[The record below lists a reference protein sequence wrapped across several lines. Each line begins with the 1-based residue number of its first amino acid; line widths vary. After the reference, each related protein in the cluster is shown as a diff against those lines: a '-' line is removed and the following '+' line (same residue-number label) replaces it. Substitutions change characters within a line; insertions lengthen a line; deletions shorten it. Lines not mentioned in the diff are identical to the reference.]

1 MSRFALAAMIGVGI
15 VAAAPTLTATDALAC
30 TGARHPSGKL
40 VAIDEALPR
49 TKIAADKLAEAKEL
63 RQKAYGLTMA
73 GKFAEAHDA
82 ANSALQILGVEWKP
96 ELSGPP
102 TRC

>member
-1 MSRFALAAMIGVGI
+1 MSRFALATMIGIGI
-15 VAAAPTLTATDALAC
+15 IAAARTLTATDASAC
-30 TGARHPSGKL
+30 MAARHPSGKL

-49 TKIAADKLAEAKEL
+49 AKIAADKLAEVKEL

-82 ANSALQILGVEWKP
+82 ANSALKILGVEPKP
-96 ELSGPP
+96 ELGGPP